1 LLFFGEM
8 FTRGTYRYRSLPLL
22 EKEMDLARVVQE
34 LAEVEAF
41 ITTVK
46 TRKGELEAPE

>member
-1 LLFFGEM
+1 M

>member
-1 LLFFGEM
+1 M

-34 LAEVEAF
+34 LAEVGAF